1 MRLVTRSRPNLLADI
16 TNALRPL
23 NIEILNAHF
32 GPGSQEN
39 NHFDFQYEAREKAVM
54 DQVAYA
60 VGQVPG
66 VFRVMHMGVRQ
77 KEKRNRAPRSE
88 KNRCPEKRK
97 KRCPVGIIPEKK

>member
-1 MRLVTRSRPNLLADI
+1 
-16 TNALRPL
+16 
-23 NIEILNAHF
+23 NAHF

-88 KNRCPEKRK
+88 KKPVSREEKKEVPRRHHPRK
-97 KRCPVGIIPEKK
+97 KMTRHGEA